1 MVKRNDESQ
10 GKSDSNNDIK
20 LKTLMVMS
28 RLCDHSDAYMH
39 AKETITIPNTGTAAT
54 LNNVNNVNL
63 NIVFHLVTVQV
74 K

>member
-10 GKSDSNNDIK
+10 GTSDSNNDIK

-28 RLCDHSDAYMH
+28 RLCDHSDAYMRV
-39 AKETITIPNTGTAAT
+39 KGTITIPNTGTAAT